1 MLNFNND
8 QNLKKLNDHVIY
20 EWYINK
26 GDVYNIDESVMYVIL
41 CPFENDTLI
50 LKGQIPIINKYTI

>member
-1 MLNFNND
+1 M
-8 QNLKKLNDHVIY
+8 NDHVIY

-50 LKGQIPIINKYTI
+50 LKGQIPIINKYSV